1 MNAVTPTVA
10 IANASDQLRRVERA
24 LRRERKARSEA
35 EEIAERGL
43 RDLYLSQQRIELLQ
57 RVATIAN
64 QAGSMRE
71 AFIATIQQL
80 CEFTEWVFANVYIT
94 SVESGHIVP
103 ANIWYCNEPDALLPF
118 IEASLRQRF
127 ASGEG
132 LPGRVYATARAEWIS
147 ELSIADSF
155 LRRELAAEVG
165 LNAAFAFPVLVGQN
179 VEAVVELFARP
190 NFTCDDTLLSL
201 ASQIGTQLGRV
212 IERERFSAKLLFDAL
227 HDPLTGLPNRAL
239 FMDRVSQALERQE
252 RHKRRDLA
260 VLFIDLDGFKFVN
273 DSLGHHAG
281 DQVLVSTAKRLEAVL
296 RQREPDST
304 LRPEWTLARM
314 GGDEFTVVLEDFGDR
329 CVPQRIAEQLL
340 AVSTIALDLNGAE
353 VQSGASIGIAFARSE
368 GSTAIDLLRD
378 ADTAMYAAKNRG
390 RGQIAIFDDALRAR
404 AQFRLETEQELRR
417 AIRHREFRLVFQP
430 IFDLADNL
438 LVGFEALLRWERRPG
453 EIVGPMAF
461 IDIAE
466 ETGLIVPIG
475 DWVLAEGCAIA
486 ARWNARFPGRKLVI
500 SINVSPRQL
509 LQPNF
514 IGQVRD
520 ALADAGA
527 TPSTIVLEITEGVA
541 IAKPERAIH
550 IMRELGALG
559 VKISLDDFGTGY
571 SSLSHLHL
579 YPFDTLKL
587 DRSFVSGL
595 DDRGRAR
602 SVVRAVLDLAL
613 SMNMRVVAEGIETL
627 GQRDHLRAMGC
638 DFAQGFFYSRP
649 LTPDA
654 AERLIAAS

>member
-10 IANASDQLRRVERA
+10 IANAPDQLCRVERA

-94 SVESGHIVP
+94 SVESGRIVP
-103 ANIWYCNEPDALLPF
+103 ANIWYCNEPDALLSF

-340 AVSTIALDLNGAE
+340 AVSTIAHDLNGTE

-602 SVVRAVLDLAL
+602 GVVRAVLDLAL